1 MIAATAM
8 QHATCL
14 VAGIGPEWNCP
25 GCTLGRP
32 DDGCRDSVSAAANTE
47 KGRQTVD
54 MTAGA
59 SGIIPNITIEDLVV
73 FGAEALAAILLD
85 CAGRDI
91 DLLDRLR
98 LSVAARKG
106 PDALAAV
113 AASRI
118 QALIDDRTFYDWRTA
133 GTLADRIGHLGGVIA
148 DGFEDPEIAAG
159 LLADL
164 VAASNSVMTGVD
176 DSSGRIGGA
185 FGDAVAAWGAAWAK
199 VPDRDTEALATLVLR
214 EIDTDDYGVKHGVLL
229 AFREALG
236 PTGLV
241 TLRGLIRSEL
251 GKDTSATWRWPHA
264 LQQIADGLGD
274 VDGFIAAVEAGGRPE
289 RQAVDVASRLVAA
302 QRPGEALDWLDR
314 ADTGTGLAA
323 DVRIDALSA
332 LGRMEEAR
340 IVRWKETTEYLRLEH
355 YRIYAEALAVDEREV
370 VLQLAVAAAM
380 VHNDIGAAIAFLLD
394 LPDEAAAER
403 LVVTRYPELDGRCY
417 ATLLPLADRLAE
429 RHPLASVLLYRVL
442 AEAILDARRSPAYRH
457 AAAYICIANRLSVRI
472 VDWQGHEPPVAF
484 MARIQDIHRRKSA
497 FWPALANAEQCEP

>member
-1 MIAATAM
+1 
-8 QHATCL
+8 
-14 VAGIGPEWNCP
+14 
-25 GCTLGRP
+25 
-32 DDGCRDSVSAAANTE
+32 
-47 KGRQTVD
+47 

-59 SGIIPNITIEDLVV
+59 SGIIPDITIEDLVV

-113 AASRI
+113 TASRI
-118 QALIDDRTFYDWRTA
+118 RALVDDRTFYDWRTA
-133 GTLADRIGHLGGVIA
+133 GILADRISHLRGLIA

-164 VAASNSVMTGVD
+164 VATSSTVMARVD
-176 DSSGRIGGA
+176 DSGRVGGA
-185 FGDAVAAWGAAWAK
+185 FGDTVAAWGAACARI
-199 VPDRDTEALATLVLR
+199 PARDTEALAVLVLH
-214 EIDTDDYGVKHGVLL
+214 EINTDHYGVKHDVLP

-241 TLRGLIRSEL
+241 TLRGLIQLEL
-251 GKDTSATWRWPHA
+251 GRDTAASWRWLHA

-340 IVRWKETTEYLRLEH
+340 IVRWKEATEYLRLEH

-370 VLQLAVAAAM
+370 VPQLAVAAAM
-380 VHNDIGAAIAFLLD
+380 VHNDTGAAIAFLLD

-457 AAAYICIANRLSVRI
+457 AFHA
-472 VDWQGHEPPVAF
+472 P
-484 MARIQDIHRRKSA
+484 MA
-497 FWPALANAEQCEP
+497 